1 MEEPNRRPPERHPD
15 GGEPAVS
22 PLSQRAESWLPSDT
36 PPAYT
41 VWTRAPLPEE
51 TSWFE
56 TRRSPGYI
64 PDGSSGDELPFRV
77 SPYAGQGME
86 PPAASTPFMVSTP
99 PVVFRPPRPMPP
111 VPPCAGSPGGGPY
124 VFPYGPPAAFA
135 PPVPAPP
142 VVSTGKGE
150 AGNALRAVIAG
161 RPFTRERRERLE
173 GLLRRRDR
181 LYLSLT
187 ALQMTL
193 FTLLAQLL
201 IWPRHNIGDMIIA
214 WAVLA
219 VSLIAFFVLWSVQMR
234 TLSRSPVSED
244 SPLPD
249 QVTELY
255 GDRVV
260 VIRAEERAAV
270 RFSRIRWVEEGEGL
284 LAAADHCQLVTWAQ
298 EDLTP
303 YDYALLRAALFQKVP
318 PALWHT
324 RRGMTPLLREPLPL
338 PVFAPVKPERQVR
351 LPCPPGTVR
360 WTWFSRE
367 ELPRLLQRVVMLLP
381 ALAALASVCGFTVY
395 YAVDIV
401 LFALILGAFVG
412 LLEGGLHWLQS
423 RELRRRDPLR
433 ITLVPRGAAVHRG
446 DNTWFFTPGQ
456 LRPAVRR
463 GAVYL
468 STPWG
473 RLRLRFEAAE
483 DPDALRA
490 WFDQRNPAE
499 PERSTIRTEE
509 EPPLG

>member
-1 MEEPNRRPPERHPD
+1 MEEPNLRPPENPLD
-15 GGEPAVS
+15 GRDSVAAPPGRRE
-22 PLSQRAESWLPSDT
+22 ESWLPSDT

-41 VWTRAPLPEE
+41 AGTRPPLSEE
-51 TSWFE
+51 TSWFQ
-56 TRRSPGYI
+56 TGRSPGYA
-64 PDGSSGDELPFRV
+64 PGGSCGDGPPPCV
-77 SPYAGQGME
+77 SPCAGQGTP
-86 PPAASTPFMVSTP
+86 PPASAPFMVSTP
-99 PVVFRPPRPMPP
+99 PAVFRPPRPMPP
-111 VPPCAGSPGGGPY
+111 VPPSADVYPPGGGSY
-124 VFPYGPPAAFA
+124 AFPYGPPAAFP

-142 VVSTGKGE
+142 VVSAGKGE
-150 AGNALRAVIAG
+150 AGSALRAVIAG
-161 RPFTRERRERLE
+161 RPFTRERRERL
-173 GLLRRRDR
+173 GALLRRRDR
-181 LYLSLT
+181 LYLSLA

-201 IWPRHNIGDMIIA
+201 IWPRRNIGDMIIA

-219 VSLIAFFVLWSVQMR
+219 VSLIVFFLLWSVQMK
-234 TLSRSPVSED
+234 TLSRSPVSEG

-255 GDRVV
+255 GDRAV
-260 VIRAEERAAV
+260 VIRAEERAVV

-303 YDYALLRAALFQKVP
+303 YDYALLKATLFQAVP

-338 PVFAPVKPERQVR
+338 PIFAPVRPERQVR

-360 WTWFSRE
+360 WAWFSRE

-381 ALAALASVCGFTVY
+381 ALAALASVYGFTVY
-395 YAVDIV
+395 YAVDIA
-401 LFALILGAFVG
+401 LFALILGAFAG
-412 LLEGGLHWLQS
+412 LLEGGRHWLRS
-423 RELRRRDPLR
+423 RELRRRSPLR

-446 DNTWFFTPGQ
+446 DNTWFFTLRQ

-473 RLRLRFEAAE
+473 RLRLRREAAE

-490 WFDQRNPAE
+490 WFDQKNPEE
-499 PERSTIRTEE
+499 PGPLQTEE
-509 EPPLG
+509 DTPPR